1 MTTPS
6 PDGSRDRRIED
17 PTNLWLIH
25 PTARAL
31 LPRALA
37 MGLSANMVSVVGLI
51 VGAAAAFAFA
61 EWRDWRFAVL
71 GLILAFLWLVAD
83 GLDGMVAR
91 ARGTSSAFGRMMDG
105 LCDHGVFFL
114 LYVCLALSVGTV
126 EGWVLAVA
134 AGIAHAVQSSL
145 YEAERARFHRR
156 LKGAPWSPAPS
167 TGAALVRLYDH
178 VAGSM
183 ERIAGRFDARMDG
196 SSAAAGLVAAYDKRA
211 VAPMRLLS
219 LETANVRVMAIF
231 VASVAGDPRIFW
243 WFELTVLT
251 VVAAIGITWHRRV
264 EASLLRRRGSA
275 FDDAN
280 MSLYSKDHSN

>member
-1 MTTPS
+1 MTIPS

-37 MGLSANMVSVVGLI
+37 MGLSANMVSVVGLL
-51 VGAAAAFAFA
+51 VGTAAAFSFA
-61 EWRDWRFAVL
+61 QWRDWRFAVL
-71 GLILAFLWLVAD
+71 GLVLAFCWLVAD

-114 LYVCLALSVGTV
+114 LYVCLAMSLGTL
-126 EGWVLAVA
+126 EAWMLAVA
-134 AGIAHAVQSSL
+134 AGVAHAVQSSL

-156 LKGAPWSPAPS
+156 LKGAPWAPAPS
-167 TGAALVRLYDH
+167 TGAALVRLYDY

-196 SSAAAGLVAAYDKRA
+196 SSAAAGLVAAYSARA
-211 VAPMRLLS
+211 IAPMRLLS

-231 VASVAGDPRIFW
+231 VASVVGDPRIFW

-251 VVAAIGITWHRRV
+251 VVAAIGITWHRQV
-264 EASLLRRRGSA
+264 EASLLRRRAGA

-280 MSLYSKDHSN
+280 LSNYSKDHSS